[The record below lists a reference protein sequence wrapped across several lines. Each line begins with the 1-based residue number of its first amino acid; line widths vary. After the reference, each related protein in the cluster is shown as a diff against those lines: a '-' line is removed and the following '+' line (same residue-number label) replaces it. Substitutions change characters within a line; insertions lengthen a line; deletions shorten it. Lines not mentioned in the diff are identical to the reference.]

1 MHARLFDARVPF
13 AVLTISLLSL
23 NCAYRAWQN
32 PDQAVL
38 LQSSIKVC
46 THACTHTLA
55 LVHTLKK
62 LYGTKVLKLHDEP
75 SDVELQR
82 SSIAAA
88 AESEELESAEIM

>member
-1 MHARLFDARVPF
+1 MHAHIHLRF
-13 AVLTISLLSL
+13 
-23 NCAYRAWQN
+23 
-32 PDQAVL
+32 
-38 LQSSIKVC
+38 
-46 THACTHTLA
+46 
-55 LVHTLKK
+55 VHTLMK